1 MLDDFI
7 LKYNLPKFRKNQFNK
22 QYYQNTIS
30 SYEEFTDWPKDLRIK
45 LSEEVLFSS
54 INAKKIFGTLESE
67 TLKVLFERE
76 SDKKLFEGVLLRHE
90 DGRNTVCVSC
100 MIGCPVGCKF
110 CATGKMGFKANLN
123 SNEIVDQI
131 LYFQRQ
137 LKTIDKKVTNIVFM
151 GMGEPLLNFKEVNN
165 AIKVITDPEKLAL
178 SIRRITI
185 STCGVIKGIKDLIE
199 MDYKGRLAI
208 SLHAPTQRLREELI
222 PMAKTYKLIDLMDV
236 LDEYVKK
243 TGNRVSYEYI
253 LLQGV
258 NDSKDNAEELSNLLA
273 GRLAHVNLIRYN
285 SVKDDHFERSTQ
297 DNIKRFCSVLNKNKI
312 NYTVRVSLG
321 SEIEGA
327 CGQLTTEH
335 GL

>member
-1 MLDDFI
+1 
-7 LKYNLPKFRKNQFNK
+7 
-22 QYYQNTIS
+22 
-30 SYEEFTDWPKDLRIK
+30 
-45 LSEEVLFSS
+45 
-54 INAKKIFGTLESE
+54 
-67 TLKVLFERE
+67 
-76 SDKKLFEGVLLRHE
+76 
-90 DGRNTVCVSC
+90 
-100 MIGCPVGCKF
+100 
-110 CATGKMGFKANLN
+110 MGFIANLN

-131 LYFQRQ
+131 LYFQRL

-165 AIKVITDPEKLAL
+165 AIKVITDPEKMAL

-208 SLHAPTQRLREELI
+208 SLHAPTQTLREELI
-222 PMAKTYKLIDLMDV
+222 PIAKTYKLNDLMDI

-243 TGNRVSYEYI
+243 SGNRVSYEYI

-285 SVKDDHFERSTQ
+285 SVKDDPFERSSQ
-297 DNIKRFCSVLNKNKI
+297 DNIKKFCSVLNKNKI

-321 SEIEGA
+321 SEVEGA